1 MPSDILHFDELTMSL
16 RPWYQVVFPRED
28 LRESCPLDASE
39 FTIHLDLARA
49 GLARKWRKSI

>member
-1 MPSDILHFDELTMSL
+1 MSL